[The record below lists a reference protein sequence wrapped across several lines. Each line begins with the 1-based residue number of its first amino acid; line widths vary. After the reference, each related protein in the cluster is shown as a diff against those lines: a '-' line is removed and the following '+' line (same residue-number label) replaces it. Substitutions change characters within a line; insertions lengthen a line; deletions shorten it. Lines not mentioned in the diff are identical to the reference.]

1 MKYHSEYHAFLAL
14 LFVALLLLSGCGT
27 PETPVTTEQD
37 PVGSVADVTDPNQLE
52 SGASSGPA
60 RQNETMFV
68 DTGEGNYIGFT
79 LDGWSLP
86 DRNGG
91 MYNKMLKRLA
101 ANRQA
106 DSQTVLNPEALGEVY
121 TQYFPITPDGEKLS
135 VNILDRDGLSY
146 RDYFVLYEPEMV
158 KEGTLQDL
166 ETVWVTVVSQSF
178 GVSEDTYHLFCHSEA
193 LRCTLVVS
201 SNRSFERC
209 EEALSHLTLVDSG
222 VPIRREV
229 TTFYPLRLPELPEGF
244 EIYWDFTGLQE
255 DTMYGNQLKAPET
268 DLSGLYSQLALIRPT
283 DGLWISLYVYASFV
297 DFERTS
303 GFQLIRTGTLNGR
316 EARWYTVRDEACL
329 ICLYEDGPMLFLSAD
344 RSGAEVEALL
354 EELALQVELVSID
367 VLRGEP
373 TIFAGF
379 AEG

>member
-1 MKYHSEYHAFLAL
+1 MKYHSFLAL
-14 LFVALLLLSGCGT
+14 LFASLLLFSACT
-27 PETPVTTEQD
+27 APETPVTTEQA
-37 PVGSVADVTDPNQLE
+37 PVGSAADVTAPNQPE

-91 MYNKMLKRLA
+91 MYNKTLKRLA
-101 ANRQA
+101 ANRLP
-106 DSQTVLNPEALGEVY
+106 DSQTALNTEALGEVY
-121 TQYFPITPDGEKLS
+121 TQYFPITPEGEKFR
-135 VNILDRDGLSY
+135 VQILDRDGLSY
-146 RDYFVLYEPEMV
+146 RDYFARYEPELV
-158 KEGTLQDL
+158 KEGTLQEL
-166 ETVWVTVVSQSF
+166 EIVWVTVVIESF
-178 GVSEDTYHLFCHSEA
+178 GVPEDTYHLFCHSEA

-222 VPIRREV
+222 VSIRREV
-229 TTFYPLRLPELPEGF
+229 STFYPMRLPELPEGF
-244 EIYWDFTGLQE
+244 EIYWDFTDLQE
-255 DTMYGNQLKAPET
+255 DSMFGNQLMDPET
-268 DLSGLYSQLALIRPT
+268 DLSGLYSQLALIRPA
-283 DGLWISLYVYASFV
+283 DGLWIDLGVRASFI
-297 DFERTS
+297 DFARTS
-303 GFQLIRTGTLNGR
+303 GFKLIRTETLNGR
-316 EARWYTVRDEACL
+316 EALWYDAHGDVELVCR
-329 ICLYEDGPMLFLSAD
+329 YEDGPMLILSAD

-373 TIFAGF
+373 SEFDGF

>member
-1 MKYHSEYHAFLAL
+1 MKNQARMIAILLA
-14 LFVALLLLSGCGT
+14 ALLLFSGCGT
-27 PETPVTTEQD
+27 PETPVTTEQY
-37 PVGSVADVTDPNQLE
+37 PVGSVAYVTDPNQLE

-60 RQNETMFV
+60 QQNEMILV

-91 MYNKMLKRLA
+91 MYNKTLKRLA
-101 ANRQA
+101 ANRQP
-106 DSQTVLNPEALGEVY
+106 DSQTALNPEALGEVY
-121 TQYFPITPDGEKLS
+121 TQYFSITPEGEKFC
-135 VNILDRDGLSY
+135 VEILDRDGLSY
-146 RDYFVLYEPEMV
+146 WDYFVFYEPELV
-158 KEGTLQDL
+158 KEGTLQELD
-166 ETVWVTVVSQSF
+166 TVWLLIKGTPNDYNNP
-178 GVSEDTYHLFCHSEA
+178 EDTYHLFCHSEA

-222 VPIRREV
+222 APIRREV
-229 TTFYPLRLPELPEGF
+229 STFYPMRLPELPEGF
-244 EIYWDFTGLQE
+244 EIYWDFTDLQE
-255 DTMYGNQLKAPET
+255 DSMFGNQLMDPET

-283 DGLWISLYVYASFV
+283 DGLWISLYVYPTFV

-316 EARWYTVRDEACL
+316 EARWYEVRGESCL

-354 EELALQVELVSID
+354 EALALQVELVSID
-367 VLRGEP
+367 VLRGEH
-373 TIFAGF
+373 TVFAGF